1 MSTTV
6 SDRLNRIQPSPTSA
20 ISDRA
25 RQLRAMGQD
34 VISLS
39 QGEPDFGTPDH
50 IKTAAE
56 IAIRDGHTRYTEVD
70 GIPEL
75 KEAVAQKFRRE
86 NGLEY
91 SSSEITVTSG
101 CKQLLFNAFMA
112 TLNASDEVIIPA
124 PYWVSYSAMV
134 EIADGNPIIVQ
145 CLAENNFKL
154 APGQLEEAITS
165 ATRWL
170 ILNSPSNPTGAVYTY
185 EELTALAEVLLR
197 HPHVMIITD
206 DIYEHLIYGD
216 VSFFTLAQVEP
227 RLKDRILT
235 CNGMSKAYCM
245 TGWRIGFAGGPESL
259 IRAMAKLQ
267 SQSNFHPASI
277 SQHAAI
283 AGLDGGLGFLQPQ
296 LQAYRERR
304 DALVLELNRIDG
316 LVCSIPD
323 GAFYVF
329 PSCSGLYGRLTPDG
343 RTLNTDTDVVEY
355 FLDVAGVALV
365 PGQAFGTPGYFRVS
379 YATDINIVMGACERI
394 QFACEKL
401 IEKAS

>member
-1 MSTTV
+1 MTITA
-6 SDRLNRIQPSPTSA
+6 SDRLSRIQPSATSA

-56 IAIRDGHTRYTEVD
+56 RALREGHTRYTEVD

-75 KEAVAQKFRRE
+75 KSAVARKFKRE
-86 NGLEY
+86 NGLDY
-91 SSSEITVTSG
+91 NSSEITISSG

-112 TLNASDEVIIPA
+112 TMNVNDEVIIPA

-134 EIADGNPIIVQ
+134 EIADGKPIIIQ
-145 CLAENNFKL
+145 CSADGDFKL
-154 APGQLEEAITS
+154 KPDQLDSVITS
-165 ATRWL
+165 STRWL
-170 ILNSPSNPTGAVYTY
+170 LMNSPSNPTGSVYTR
-185 EELTALAEVLLR
+185 EELMALAEVLLR
-197 HPHVMIITD
+197 HPHVMIMTD

-216 VSFFTLAQVEP
+216 VSFSTLAQVEP
-227 RLKDRILT
+227 RLKERTLT

-259 IRAMAKLQ
+259 ISAMAKLQ
-267 SQSNFHPASI
+267 SHSSFHPASI
-277 SQHAAI
+277 CQHAAI
-283 AGLDGGLGFLQPQ
+283 SGLDGGLEFLEPQ

-304 DALVLELNRIDG
+304 DMLVSELNRIDG
-316 LVCSIPD
+316 LSCAVPD

-329 PSCSGLYGRLTPDG
+329 PSCAGLYGRVTPDG
-343 RTLNTDTDVVEY
+343 KVLKSDSDVVGY
-355 FLDVAGVALV
+355 FLDNAGVALV
-365 PGQAFGTPGYFRVS
+365 AGQAFGTPGHFRVS
-379 YATDINIVMGACERI
+379 YATDIDVVMIACERL
-394 QFACEKL
+394 QVACEKL
-401 IEKAS
+401 IEKA